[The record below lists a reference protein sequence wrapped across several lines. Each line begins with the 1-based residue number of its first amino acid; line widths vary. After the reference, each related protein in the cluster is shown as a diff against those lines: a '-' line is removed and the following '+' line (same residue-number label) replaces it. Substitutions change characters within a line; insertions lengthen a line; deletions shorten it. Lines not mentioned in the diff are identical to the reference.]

1 MQIIYE
7 KIIQKSSIA
16 DFSPLI
22 LAMRAELSVPASYYP
37 GFSDWFSKVVLEL
50 TEGMRSFVLAR
61 AHGRIVG
68 INILKHHSMEWKLCT
83 FWVNPAFRH
92 QHIASTLLNE
102 SLRCFRGAAPVISIP
117 QCAFDAFRPLI
128 GQRHF
133 EFWDTKPDLYRC
145 GQTEYFFR
153 IPNPQSEFQVRQIV
167 RASDMHS
174 SAEPFVRLA
183 GARRGAGA

>member
-1 MQIIYE
+1 MNISYE
-7 KIIQKSSIA
+7 ILSA
-16 DFSPLI
+16 PLMGDI
-22 LAMRAELSVPASYYP
+22 GPLVRAVQSELSVPASYYP

-133 EFWDTKPDLYRC
+133 EFWDTKPDLYRR

-153 IPNPQSEFQVRQIV
+153 IPNPQPEFQVRQIV

-183 GARRGAGA
+183 GARRGAGV